1 MEHNSSDDTVESVS
15 KFECQQQILAQFK
28 NQDTGK
34 ICETLERMEEEMKK
48 MNSFLEKICECI
60 QDRHK
65 MPQKPA
71 RLPISSMEE
80 MNAFE
85 TVNEENYLAVVNYL
99 QYIGGSNLKETVNRC
114 FKDAIKDNL
123 MSSFTW
129 WGREQGQHA
138 LYNARIT
145 MAIYDAVCRNRN
157 FQKPTRSEFQLHMR
171 AALRTAK
178 ERIRSKS
185 RDTKSGLS
193 RLPRDFWC
201 DD

>member
-1 MEHNSSDDTVESVS
+1 
-15 KFECQQQILAQFK
+15 
-28 NQDTGK
+28 
-34 ICETLERMEEEMKK
+34 MKK

-114 FKDAIKDNL
+114 FKDAIKDDL

-178 ERIRSKS
+178 ERVRSKS
-185 RDTKSGLS
+185 RDSKSGLS